1 MPRQSYPKSMRM
13 QSNEPPWKRDCQR
26 MRFRRSALIAW
37 SKCYPGILANK
48 CCHHPMDL
56 ILAISCFVVAI
67 LAFMIGFVTEF
78 RQSRK
83 IGPYAIVP
91 TLPWAVGAGLFV
103 GFAL

>member
-1 MPRQSYPKSMRM
+1 
-13 QSNEPPWKRDCQR
+13 
-26 MRFRRSALIAW
+26 
-37 SKCYPGILANK
+37 
-48 CCHHPMDL
+48 MDL

-103 GFAL
+103 GFALLFLHIAWWIILLAFGGAVVVFGYAIIRASRRDSPKME